1 MRVEEVKYLSK
12 KIMEANEV
20 PLIWGHF
27 GVGKTDLA
35 REIAEET
42 SRELIILVISQME
55 PGDLIG
61 LPSRGE
67 DKTEFLKPDW
77 WPEHSNVIIMID
89 EINRAHRSIRNAIM
103 QLLIDRRIHNH
114 FLPEGS
120 WVIAAANPP
129 DEEYDQVE
137 LITDPA
143 FMSRFFHLEITPSSE
158 EWINWANS
166 KEVPSEITNFI
177 KEYPEF
183 LSRDTVVSMRLEL
196 RPSPRSW
203 FKLGNV
209 FKSLNEKDL
218 EQFGYPIAAGM
229 IGPEAARTFINRIQG
244 KLILPQVED
253 VLFNLDEN
261 ITERIKNMNISAISA
276 LVSRITKYLS
286 ELSEPKLQEI
296 MDKTPKIASNLLRIG
311 KILPKDS
318 FFGIIRHL
326 IYQMQKEK
334 GLKRA
339 FFENL
344 TEELA
349 ADDEI
354 LHFLEKRE
362 DN

>member
-1 MRVEEVKYLSK
+1 MKVEEVKYLSK

-20 PLIWGHF
+20 PLVWGHF

-42 SRELIILVISQME
+42 NRDLIILVISQME

-67 DKTEFLKPDW
+67 NKTEFLKPDW
-77 WPEHSNVIIMID
+77 WPEHGNVIIMID

-120 WVIAAANPP
+120 WVLAAANPP

-143 FMSRFFHLEITPSSE
+143 FMSRFFHLEITPTPE

-166 KEVPSEITNFI
+166 MKVPADITNFI
-177 KEYPEF
+177 EEYPEF

-203 FKLGNV
+203 YKLGNV
-209 FKSLNEKDL
+209 FKSLDEKDI
-218 EQFGYPIAAGM
+218 EKFGYPIAAGM
-229 IGPEAARTFINRIQG
+229 IGPEAARTFINRIEG
-244 KLILPQVED
+244 KLILPQIED
-253 VLFNLDEN
+253 VLLNLDDN
-261 ITERIKNMNISAISA
+261 TIKRIENMNISAVSA
-276 LVSRITKYLS
+276 LVSRTTKYLS
-286 ELSEPKLQEI
+286 ELSESKLQEMMEKI
-296 MDKTPKIASNLLRIG
+296 PKLASNLLKLG
-311 KILPKDS
+311 KIIPKDS
-318 FFGIIRHL
+318 FFGIIRH
-326 IYQMQKEK
+326 IVFKMQKEK
-334 GLKRA
+334 GLRRV
-339 FFENL
+339 FFEKL
-344 TEELA
+344 IEELA
-349 ADDEI
+349 VDDEI